1 MNSKTNS
8 MTRRRVLRAVV
19 NGAAVSVALPFLD
32 CWLDSS
38 GRALAASGAAL
49 PVCFGIWWQGLGL
62 TPGRWRPDTIGPG
75 YEHKSELKVLE
86 PFRSRTNI
94 ISGTKY
100 YLDGKP
106 LETHLT
112 GWQIASIGTIP
123 SGAASGPSLDSNIA
137 DVLGGKT
144 RFRSLEVSVGGIT
157 ESFSKRAGSGN
168 NPSEPSPIALYAR
181 LFGPDFK
188 DPNAADFKPDPMVL
202 ARRSVLSYVKDERMS
217 MMRQLDASD
226 RARLDE
232 YFTSVRQIE
241 QQLEL
246 EAQKPAPMPACTLPE
261 RPPSGMKSL
270 ASIDEAAATSHLMG
284 ALLAHA
290 LACGQTRVFN
300 VMIGSMGFSKP
311 GTSETWHEL
320 THEEPVDPKLGY
332 QIQVTEFLTR
342 TLQMFAD
349 FLHQLEN
356 SREGSGSVLDRV
368 VVLWQSDH
376 GYAATHTMDNLP
388 FLTVGTAGGRLKGG
402 IHVSAPGDPAARVGL
417 TMQQVMGVP
426 IGSWGALSNET
437 SKTIR
442 EILV

>member
-1 MNSKTNS
+1 MNTKTKA
-8 MTRRRVLRAVV
+8 MTRRRVLRGVV
-19 NGAAVSVALPFLD
+19 NGAVVSVGLPLLDCFLD
-32 CWLDSS
+32 AS
-38 GRALAASGAAL
+38 GTALAATGAPL

-62 TPGRWRPDTIGPG
+62 TPGRWMPDKVGPG
-75 YEHKSELKVLE
+75 YQHNVELKVLD
-86 PFRSRTNI
+86 PFRSRTNV

-100 YLDGKP
+100 FLDGKP
-106 LETHLT
+106 LETHVT

-123 SGAASGPSLDSNIA
+123 SGAESGASLDSAIA

-144 RFRSLEVSVGGIT
+144 RFRSLEVAVGGT
-157 ESFSKRAGSGN
+157 TQSYSKRAGSGT
-168 NPSEPSPIALYAR
+168 NPSEPSPLALYGR
-181 LFGPDFK
+181 IFGAEFK
-188 DPNAADFKPDPMVL
+188 DPNAADFKPDPTVL
-202 ARRSVLSYVKDERMS
+202 ARRSVLSYVREERMS
-217 MMRQLDASD
+217 MMRELGASD

-241 QQLEL
+241 QQLDL
-246 EAQKPAPMPACTLPE
+246 EAQKPAPMPACEKPE
-261 RPPSGMKSL
+261 PPPEGFRPGP
-270 ASIDEAAATSHLMG
+270 DVEQAAATSKLMG

-300 VMIGSMGFSKP
+300 VFIGSMGFSKP

-332 QIQVTEFLTR
+332 QPQVTDFLTR

-349 FLHQLEN
+349 FLQQLE
-356 SREGSGSVLDRV
+356 SAREGDGSVLDRV

-388 FLTVGTAGGRLKGG
+388 ILTVGTAAGRLKGG

-417 TMQQVMGVP
+417 TLQQAMGVP

>member
-1 MNSKTNS
+1 VNTKTKM
-8 MTRRRVLRAVV
+8 MTRRRVLRGVVDGAVV
-19 NGAAVSVALPFLD
+19 SVGLPFLD
-32 CWLDSS
+32 CFLDSHGS
-38 GRALAASGAAL
+38 ALAATGAPL

-62 TPGRWRPDTIGPG
+62 TPGRWLPDTVGAG
-75 YEHKSELKVLE
+75 YENKIELKVLD

-100 YLDGKP
+100 FLDGKP

-123 SGAASGPSLDSNIA
+123 SGAESGPSLDSNIA
-137 DVLGGKT
+137 DVVGTKT
-144 RFRSLEVSVGGIT
+144 RFRSLEVSVGGTT
-157 ESFSKRAGSGN
+157 ESFSKRAGSGS

-181 LFGPDFK
+181 IFGPDFK

-202 ARRSVLSYVKDERMS
+202 ARRSVLSVVQDERKS
-217 MMRQLDASD
+217 LMRQLDASD

-241 QQLEL
+241 QQLDL
-246 EAQKPAPMPACTLPE
+246 EAQKPAPMPACSLPE
-261 RPPSGMKSL
+261 RPPQGMKSL
-270 ASIDEAAATSHLMG
+270 ASLNEAAATSRLMG
-284 ALLAHA
+284 ALLTHA

-300 VMIGSMGFSKP
+300 VMIGSMGFTLP

-349 FLHQLEN
+349 FLHQLE
-356 SREGSGSVLDRV
+356 STREGNGSVLDRV

-402 IHVSAPGDPAARVGL
+402 MHVSAPGDPAARVGL
-417 TMQQVMGVP
+417 TLQQVMGVP

>member
-1 MNSKTNS
+1 MNTKTT
-8 MTRRRVLRAVV
+8 MVTRRRLLRGVMNGAVV
-19 NGAAVSVALPFLD
+19 SVGLPFLD
-32 CWLDSS
+32 CFLDSN
-38 GRALAASGAAL
+38 GTALAASGAAL

-62 TPGRWRPDTIGPG
+62 TPGRWMPDRVGPD
-75 YEHKSELKVLE
+75 YQHNIELKVLD
-86 PFRSRTNI
+86 PFRSRTNV

-100 YLDGKP
+100 FLDGKP
-106 LETHLT
+106 LETHQT

-123 SGAASGPSLDSNIA
+123 SGADSPASLDSSIA
-137 DVLGGKT
+137 DVVGTKT
-144 RFRSLEVSVGGIT
+144 RFRSLEVSVGGT
-157 ESFSKRAGSGN
+157 TQSFSKRAGSGN

-181 LFGPDFK
+181 IFGPDFK
-188 DPNAADFKPDPMVL
+188 DPNAADFKPDPLVL
-202 ARRSVLSYVKDERMS
+202 ARRSVLSYIKDERQS
-217 MMRQLDASD
+217 MMRALDASD

-241 QQLEL
+241 QQLDL
-246 EAQKPAPMPACTLPE
+246 QAQKPAPMPACTVPE
-261 RPPSGMKSL
+261 RPPEGMKSL
-270 ASIDEAAATSHLMG
+270 AGIDEATTTSKLMG

-290 LACGQTRVFN
+290 LACGQTQVFN

-320 THEEPVDPKLGY
+320 THEEPVDQKLGY
-332 QIQVTEFLTR
+332 QVQVTEFLTR

-349 FLHQLEN
+349 FLHQLEHA
-356 SREGSGSVLDRV
+356 READGSVLDRV

-388 FLTVGTAGGRLKGG
+388 FLTVGTARGRLKGG
-402 IHVSAPGDPAARVGL
+402 IHVSAPGDPAARVAL

-442 EILV
+442 EILL